1 MQDEC
6 RPMDSV
12 KAALERLD
20 EMLDDLE
27 SAVAEREARDAAAV
41 AERRQLVLALDQSRT
56 AERRTRETST
66 AVSQRLDGAI
76 DRLQTVLDE

>member
-1 MQDEC
+1 M
-6 RPMDSV
+6 PPAMDRV

-27 SAVAEREARDAAAV
+27 AAVAEREARDAAAV
-41 AERRQLVLALDQSRT
+41 AERRQLVLELDQSRT
-56 AERRTRETST
+56 AERRTRETTT

-76 DRLQTVLDE
+76 DRLQTVLEE

>member
-1 MQDEC
+1 MS
-6 RPMDSV
+6 PAMDRV

-27 SAVAEREARDAAAV
+27 AAVAEREARDAAAV
-41 AERRQLVLALDQSRT
+41 AERRQLVLELDQSRT
-56 AERRTRETST
+56 VERRTRETST

-76 DRLQTVLDE
+76 DRLQTVLEE

>member
-1 MQDEC
+1 
-6 RPMDSV
+6 MDSV

-27 SAVAEREARDAAAV
+27 TAVAEREARDAAAV

>member
-1 MQDEC
+1 M
-6 RPMDSV
+6 PPAMDRV

-27 SAVAEREARDAAAV
+27 AAVAEREARDAAAV
-41 AERRQLVLALDQSRT
+41 AERRQLVLELDQSRT
-56 AERRTRETST
+56 AERRTRETTT

-76 DRLQTVLDE
+76 DRLQTLLEE

>member
-1 MQDEC
+1 M
-6 RPMDSV
+6 PPAMDRV

-27 SAVAEREARDAAAV
+27 AAVAVREARDAAAV
-41 AERRQLVLALDQSRT
+41 AERRQLVLELDQSRT
-56 AERRTRETST
+56 AERRTRETTT

-76 DRLQTVLDE
+76 DRLQTVLEE

>member
-1 MQDEC
+1 M
-6 RPMDSV
+6 PPAMDRV

-27 SAVAEREARDAAAV
+27 AAVAEREARDAAAV
-41 AERRQLVLALDQSRT
+41 AERRQLVLELDQSRT
-56 AERRTRETST
+56 AERRTRETAT

-76 DRLQTVLDE
+76 DRLQTVLEE

>member
-1 MQDEC
+1 M
-6 RPMDSV
+6 PPAMDRV

-27 SAVAEREARDAAAV
+27 TAVAEREARDAAAV
-41 AERRQLVLALDQSRT
+41 AERRQLVLELDQSRT
-56 AERRTRETST
+56 AERRTRETTT

-76 DRLQTVLDE
+76 DRLQTVLEE

>member
-1 MQDEC
+1 
-6 RPMDSV
+6 MDSV

>member
-1 MQDEC
+1 
-6 RPMDSV
+6 V

-27 SAVAEREARDAAAV
+27 AAVAEREARDAAAA
-41 AERRQLVLALDQSRT
+41 AERRQLVLELDQSRT
-56 AERRTRETST
+56 AERRTRETTT

-76 DRLQTVLDE
+76 DRLQTVLEE

>member
-1 MQDEC
+1 M
-6 RPMDSV
+6 PPAMDRV

-27 SAVAEREARDAAAV
+27 AAVAEREARDAAAV
-41 AERRQLVLALDQSRT
+41 AERRQLVLELDQSRT
-56 AERRTRETST
+56 VERRTRETST

-76 DRLQTVLDE
+76 DRLQTVLEE

>member
-1 MQDEC
+1 MS
-6 RPMDSV
+6 PAMDRV

-27 SAVAEREARDAAAV
+27 TAVAEREARDAAAV
-41 AERRQLVLALDQSRT
+41 AERRQLVLELDQSRT
-56 AERRTRETST
+56 AERRTRETTT

-76 DRLQTVLDE
+76 DRLQTVLEE